1 MTRPIFTY
9 TVAPSLP
16 QPLQRLYALAYNL
29 VWVWDHEFLELF
41 MRLDPDLWEETHHNP
56 VQMLGAIKQQRL
68 NTLARDEAFL
78 GELDRAWDRYAQYLD
93 VNSSWF
99 QKKHGKEPT
108 PTIAYFSAEFGLTE
122 CLPNYSG
129 GLGILSGD
137 HIKSASDL
145 GVPLMG
151 VGLLYQQGYF
161 SQYLNAD
168 GWQQERYPENDFYTL
183 PIQIERDKDDKP
195 ITVSIEYPGRN
206 VVAQIWRVQAGRIPV
221 FLLDTN
227 ISANAQEDQDI
238 TDQLYGG
245 DREMRIKQEIM
256 LGIGGY
262 RALCAVGMK
271 PTVCHMNE
279 GHSAFLS
286 LERSRQ
292 LMKENNLTFAEARE
306 VTTAGT
312 VFTTHT
318 PVPAGNDYFTPV
330 LMDKYFTDFYKKCGV
345 SRKDFLGLG
354 RRDVNNDAEDFC
366 MTILALRMSAYS
378 NGVSKLHGDVSRAMW
393 QNVWPGIPASDTPIG
408 SITNGVHA
416 PSWVSRDMAGLFERY
431 LGPHWKDEMD
441 EIALWSLVHRIPDE
455 ELWRTHERRRE
466 RLVAFARQRLRL
478 QLEARG
484 ALRTEV
490 AQAAEVLNPDALTI
504 GFARRYATYK
514 RAALL
519 LRDAERIKHIL
530 GDKHRPVQIIF
541 AGKAHPMDNPGK
553 ELIRQIIHFERQPE
567 VRRRMVF
574 IEDYDMVVAR
584 YLVQG
589 VDVWLNTP
597 RRPLEASGTSGM
609 KASVNGAINLSVLDG
624 WWVEGFNA
632 NTGWAIGRGEE
643 YGDETYQDDVESNA
657 LYDLLEKELVPL
669 FYSRGADG
677 LPRGWI
683 SKMKTSM
690 REICPV
696 FNTNRMVRQYTE
708 EYYLP
713 AHTRQSSLVGSQLQG
728 AKSLAAWRTKMQQ
741 HWPNVKIVEVKAD
754 GKEGMKVGE
763 SLDVRAK
770 VDLGGLIPDDVSV
783 ELYHGTLNA
792 NGEIVKPTVV
802 AMSPSGKLKGTMVE
816 FSGTITLDSSGR
828 HGYTVRIL
836 PHHRDIDNPRKQG
849 MVLWA

>member
-1 MTRPIFTY
+1 MTRPIYTY
-9 TVAPSLP
+9 SVAPSIP

-29 VWVWDHEFLELF
+29 VWVWDHELLELF
-41 MRLDPDLWEETHHNP
+41 MRLDSDLWEETHHNP
-56 VQMLGAIKQQRL
+56 VQMLGAIKQKRL
-68 NTLARDEAFL
+68 NTLSRDEAFL
-78 GELDRAWDRYAQYLD
+78 GELERAWERYAQYLD
-93 VNSSWF
+93 VSSSWF
-99 QKKHGKEPT
+99 QKRHGKEAVPT
-108 PTIAYFSAEFGLTE
+108 VAYFSAEFGLTE

-145 GVPLMG
+145 GVPLVG

-168 GWQQERYPENDFYTL
+168 GWQQERNPENDFYTL

-195 ITVSIEYPGRN
+195 VTVSIEYPGRN
-206 VVAQIWRVQAGRIPV
+206 IIAQIWRVQAGRIPV

-227 ISANAQEDQDI
+227 IPINSQEDQDI

-245 DREMRIKQEIM
+245 DRETRIKQEIM

-286 LERSRQ
+286 LERSHQ
-292 LMKENNLTFAEARE
+292 LMKENNISFAEARE
-306 VTTAGT
+306 ITTAGT

-318 PVPAGNDYFTPV
+318 PVPAGNDYFNPV
-330 LMDKYFTDFYKKCGV
+330 LIDKYFTDFYKKCGIT
-345 SRKDFLGLG
+345 RKEFFSLG
-354 RRDVNNDAEDFC
+354 RRDANNDAEDFC

-378 NGVSKLHGDVSRAMW
+378 NGVSKLHGDVSRAIW

-408 SITNGVHA
+408 SITNGVHT
-416 PSWVSRDMAGLFERY
+416 PSWVSRDMAHLFERY
-431 LGPHWKDEMD
+431 LGPRWKDDMD
-441 EIALWSLVHRIPDE
+441 ESALWSLVHRIPDE

-466 RLVAFARQRLRL
+466 RLVAFARLRLRS

-490 AQAAEVLNPDALTI
+490 AQASEILNPDALTI

-514 RAALL
+514 RAALIF
-519 LRDAERIKHIL
+519 RDAERLINIL
-530 GDKHRPVQIIF
+530 GDKNRPVQIIF
-541 AGKAHPMDNPGK
+541 AGKAHPKDNPGK

-624 WWVEGFNA
+624 WWVEAYNA

-643 YGDETYQDDVESNA
+643 YGDETYQDEVESNA

-669 FYSRGADG
+669 FYNRGADG

-696 FNTNRMVRQYTE
+696 FNTNRMVKQYTE

-713 AHTRQSSLVGSQLQG
+713 AHARQSSLVSDQLQG
-728 AKSLAAWRTKMQQ
+728 AKALATWRTKMQDQ
-741 HWPNVKIVEVKAD
+741 WTNLKIVEVKAG

-763 SLDVRAK
+763 SLEVRAMIELGALTPE
-770 VDLGGLIPDDVSV
+770 DLSV
-783 ELYHGTLNA
+783 ELYHGALNS
-792 NGEIVKPTVV
+792 NGEIVKPRILT
-802 AMSPSGKLKGTMVE
+802 MSALAKPKGTLYE
-816 FSGTITLDSSGR
+816 FAGTIKSDSSGR
-828 HGYTVRIL
+828 LGFTVRVL
-836 PHHRDIDNPRKQG
+836 PRHKDIDSPRKQG
-849 MVLWA
+849 LVLWA

>member
-1 MTRPIFTY
+1 
-9 TVAPSLP
+9 
-16 QPLQRLYALAYNL
+16 
-29 VWVWDHEFLELF
+29 
-41 MRLDPDLWEETHHNP
+41 
-56 VQMLGAIKQQRL
+56 
-68 NTLARDEAFL
+68 
-78 GELDRAWDRYAQYLD
+78 
-93 VNSSWF
+93 
-99 QKKHGKEPT
+99 
-108 PTIAYFSAEFGLTE
+108 
-122 CLPNYSG
+122 
-129 GLGILSGD
+129 
-137 HIKSASDL
+137 
-145 GVPLMG
+145 
-151 VGLLYQQGYF
+151 
-161 SQYLNAD
+161 
-168 GWQQERYPENDFYTL
+168 
-183 PIQIERDKDDKP
+183 
-195 ITVSIEYPGRN
+195 
-206 VVAQIWRVQAGRIPV
+206 VQAGRIPV

-227 ISANAQEDQDI
+227 IPANSQEDQDI

-292 LMKENNLTFAEARE
+292 LMKENNLSFAEARE

-330 LMDKYFTDFYKKCGV
+330 LMDEYFTDFYKKCGIT
-345 SRKDFLGLG
+345 RKDFLGLG
-354 RRDVNNDAEDFC
+354 RRDANNDKEDFC

-393 QNVWPGIPASDTPIG
+393 QNVWPGIPVCDTPIG
-408 SITNGVHA
+408 SITNGVHT

-431 LGPHWKDEMD
+431 LGPRWKDDMD
-441 EIALWSLVHRIPDE
+441 ESALWSLVHRIPDE

-466 RLVAFARQRLRL
+466 RLVAFARLRLRS
-478 QLEARG
+478 QLESRG

-490 AQAAEVLNPDALTI
+490 AQASEILNPDALTI

-519 LRDAERIKHIL
+519 LRDAERLINIL
-530 GDKHRPVQIIF
+530 GDKSRPVQIIF
-541 AGKAHPMDNPGK
+541 AGKAHPMDTPGK

-597 RRPLEASGTSGM
+597 RRPFEASGTSGM
-609 KASVNGAINLSVLDG
+609 KASVNGALNLSVLDG
-624 WWVEGFNA
+624 WWVEAYNA
-632 NTGWAIGRGEE
+632 NTGWAIGRGED
-643 YGDETYQDDVESNA
+643 YGDEAYQDEVESNA

-669 FYSRGADG
+669 FYNRGADG

-713 AHTRQSSLVGSQLQG
+713 AHTRQSSLVSNQLQG
-728 AKSLAAWRTKMQQ
+728 ARALAAWRTKVQE
-741 HWPNVKIVEVKAD
+741 HWAKLKIVEVKAG

-763 SLDVRAK
+763 SLDVHAT
-770 VDLGGLIPDDVSV
+770 VELGVLTPEDVSV
-783 ELYHGTLNA
+783 ELYHGALNS
-792 NGEIVKPTVV
+792 NGEILKPRIITMN
-802 AMSPSGKLKGTMVE
+802 ALAKPKGTIYE
-816 FSGTITLDSSGR
+816 FVGTIKSDSSGR
-828 HGYTVRIL
+828 LGFTVRIL
-836 PHHRDIDNPRKQG
+836 PYHRDIDNPRKQG
-849 MVLWA
+849 LVLWA